1 MVKLEFTDIAKKELE
16 KLSELDGYT
25 SIEEF
30 ITNKILI
37 MLVDNITIADIEN
50 TKKGI
55 EKLQNDLNIKRQEI
69 MLELKGEKVE

>member
-55 EKLQNDLNIKRQEI
+55 EKLQNDLNTKRQEI